1 VRTGRV
7 IREAIVDDIP
17 VLVEMGMRFAQ
28 SDAYKRFVRDNPVQF
43 EEMARMLI
51 TSGLG
56 VILVLEK
63 NGCVEGMI
71 GMLCTPHF
79 LSGDM
84 FAGEICWWINP
95 EHRGDGVRLMKF
107 AETWAREHGALSIQ
121 MVAPN
126 ERVGRLYKRMGYQQ
140 TEVSYQKQFDTFA

>member
-1 VRTGRV
+1 M
-7 IREAIVDDIP
+7 IREATIDDIP
-17 VLVEMGMRFAQ
+17 VLVAMGMRFAQ

-56 VILVLEK
+56 VMLVLEK

-126 ERVGRLYKRMGYQQ
+126 ERVGRLYERMGYQQ
-140 TEVSYQKQFDTFA
+140 TEVSYQKQFDAFA